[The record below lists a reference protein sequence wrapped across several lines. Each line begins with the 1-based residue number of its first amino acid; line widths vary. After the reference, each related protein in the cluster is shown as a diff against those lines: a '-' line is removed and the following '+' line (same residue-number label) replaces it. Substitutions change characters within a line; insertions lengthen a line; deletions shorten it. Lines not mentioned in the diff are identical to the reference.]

1 MRGEEGGPVEG
12 ETDPTVDQEVGVC
25 LGVEAGRDGMPAET
39 GGPVGHGAERGGAGA
54 ERGGDIVES
63 GGYAGTNRG
72 GIAILIMYSKTQLI
86 KWPIIYNGRN
96 YFLFE
101 YN

>member
-63 GGYAGTNRG
+63 GGNTMTEMK
-72 GIAILIMYSKTQLI
+72 LITPVGEMTDPHSITPQNLD
-86 KWPIIYNGRN
+86 
-96 YFLFE
+96 LS
-101 YN
+101 